1 MTVSWFSWGFWGYF
15 DDVGSSGCVKIR
27 LSGGSLICFLQFRIV
42 IDNYEWAFSG
52 VYGPQFDKKRQLT

>member
-1 MTVSWFSWGFWGYF
+1 MGFWGYF